1 MYHVEDFGE
10 GILKDEELLEF
21 GRGSGQVGKDDE
33 GFVTDGIAGVV
44 QGGYQALDAA
54 GGCEDTFLGSLGA
67 GEGNGAYQ
75 LQRIEAG
82 VEVGLV

>member
-1 MYHVEDFGE
+1 MYHVEDLGK
-10 GILKDEELLEF
+10 GILENEELLKF

-44 QGGYQALDAA
+44 QGGYQALNAA
-54 GGCEDTFLGSLGA
+54 GGCEDAFLGSLGA
-67 GEGNGAYQ
+67 GEGDGAYQ
-75 LQRIEAG
+75 LERVEAG